1 MSKKVISYSL
11 YGSKPF
17 YCEGAI
23 QNAKEKV
30 SNYGPEWETWF
41 YVYEDVPKHYVDEL
55 KQVADRVIPIT
66 RDFPVQN
73 GTMWRFL
80 AIDEPEVEIMLI
92 RDIDSRPIEKE
103 KKLVEEWLISGKQ
116 YHIIRDAPTHQMPFL
131 ACSFGIRKG
140 NKLSIIELLSKNP
153 HFMKKSNMYIIDQ
166 LFLAHCI
173 YPLTVNN
180 RLVHDSFNHYELDGW
195 NSLER
200 TDRFIGEKILE
211 DGTPDGQ
218 KELDAMNDRFI
229 YFHRNVD
236 LYKTE
241 QFGAFL
247 YEFMEHLQI
256 ARKLGRTLVI
266 PNVYIA
272 PRNNEKIF
280 KEKHIYLKSLS
291 LVPITE
297 YLNLTEIDKRYV
309 RLLPLSEFYEKT
321 YDAPA
326 LALFNPDHIDLSNYI
341 INKRLIT
348 PFGHM
353 HIKELFPMKS
363 FGLHVIGLMQNAD
376 FNKLNA
382 NVQNLIVIENG
393 RLGQPNWHAENLGLD
408 YFWIRMSIEF
418 KTKYQ
423 MIADKYVLENNIRTK
438 STLLFHWRSG
448 DYTLVGKKK
457 NKYEKYEDE
466 THQYMENYT
475 VCNNVYNIIA
485 NVLEIKQ
492 KNMEIEQLFLVTNH
506 TIKEDI
512 DFISCELSKFNI
524 RIVQF
529 QHENQQKEGMI
540 QQLIGAQCKY
550 QLHGPTQY
558 ERMSAFGRWMIEERK
573 RYYFNEHY
581 ITTMEVFNHVYFL
594 QKLF

>member
-1 MSKKVISYSL
+1 MSKKVISFSL
-11 YGSKPF
+11 YGTNPF

-23 QNAKEKV
+23 KNAKDK
-30 SNYGPEWETWF
+30 SATYGSDWETWF
-41 YVYEDVPKHYVDEL
+41 YVYEDVPTHYVDDL
-55 KQVADRVIPIT
+55 KKYADKIIPIAS
-66 RDFPVQN
+66 DFN
-73 GTMWRFL
+73 IKHGMFWRFL
-80 AIDEPEVEIMLI
+80 PILDDDVLCMIV
-92 RDIDSRPIEKE
+92 RDLDSRTTNKDVRCVNDWVNSD
-103 KKLVEEWLISGKQ
+103 KAF
-116 YHIIRDAPTHQMPFL
+116 HIMRDGTTHQMPFL
-131 ACSFGIRKG
+131 GGGFGFKKPMPFDFMEIM
-140 NKLSIIELLSKNP
+140 NKYPEFWNNNRY
-153 HFMKKSNMYIIDQ
+153 NMDQ
-166 LFLAHCI
+166 IFLARYI

-180 RLVHDSFNHYELDGW
+180 RMVHDSFNHYELDGW

-211 DGTPDGQ
+211 DGTPDGL
-218 KELDAMNDRFI
+218 KELNATNNRFI

-236 LYKTE
+236 LYNTE

-247 YEFMEHLQI
+247 YEFMEYLQI

-272 PRNNEKIF
+272 PRNNEKIV

-297 YLNLTEIDKRYV
+297 YLDLTEIDKRYV
-309 RLLPLSEFYEKT
+309 RLLHLSEFYEKT
-321 YDAPA
+321 YDSPA
-326 LALFNPDHIDLSNYI
+326 LALFNPDRVELGNYL

-348 PFGHM
+348 PFGQM
-353 HIKELFPMKS
+353 HVRELFPMKS
-363 FGLHVIGLMQNAD
+363 FGLHVIGLMQNAE

-418 KTKYQ
+418 KSKYQ
-423 MIADKYVLENNIRTK
+423 RIADKYVLENNIRTK
-438 STLLFHWRSG
+438 PTLLFHWRSG
-448 DYTLVGKKK
+448 DRILVGKQP
-457 NKYEKYEDE
+457 NKYEKNEGD
-466 THQYMENYT
+466 TAKYMENYT
-475 VCNNVYNIIA
+475 VCNNVFNIIA

-512 DFISCELSKFNI
+512 DFISCELLKFNI

-529 QHENQQKEGMI
+529 HHENQQKEGMI

-573 RYYFNEHY
+573 KYYFNEHY
-581 ITTMEVFNHVYFL
+581 ITTMEVFNYVYFL
-594 QKLF
+594 QNLF